1 MRGFRFASTQPRLEL
16 MNKSNEWHVIIGQRE
31 RDGQRVGAGGRKTW
45 NYLSGKI
52 CKLSRSSYTLC
63 FSYRGSTALRLGPA
77 AHVHGRE
84 SDHTHAQG
92 SAVCIFERAPLAAML
107 WKKKRKKK
115 KQELSYGEA
124 NHVLPFL
131 FFLSQSNELLWCVIL
146 NYMNHCDV
154 MNLICMQNYTS
165 LSNLSVEYPAR
176 R

>member
-31 RDGQRVGAGGRKTW
+31 WDGQRVGASGRKTW

-52 CKLSRSSYTLC
+52 CKLSGSSYTLC
-63 FSYRGSTALRLGPA
+63 FSYRGSAALRLGPG

-84 SDHTHAQG
+84 SDHTHAPG
-92 SAVCIFERAPLAAML
+92 SAVCIFERAPLAATL
-107 WKKKRKKK
+107 WRKKPPK
-115 KQELSYGEA
+115 EQKLSQAEA

-131 FFLSQSNELLWCVIL
+131 LFLNQSNEFLWYAIL
-146 NYMNHCDV
+146 NYMNHCGV

-176 R
+176 H